1 MMWTR
6 GRIAL
11 TCCLLLLVTPAM
23 VSVLAQSTTHIGDIT
38 LTGSQVYE
46 VRGRTLRQKGNISV
60 GDNATLRLVDADLA
74 FLKTDVENKQFNFTI
89 SGHGHLI
96 MQNSRTN
103 CTNVNGI
110 DVSSEADVVL
120 DNSEAILFETWG
132 TNGYIM
138 VGGFTLFGDATIRAT
153 DSKIGMIDLRDGSSA
168 RATNTLVGRLYEE
181 GKGGY
186 KLNNC
191 TAEYL
196 FFWLQNSTGTVKLSA
211 SGFVR
216 HWYSKTDSTGFPY
229 DVELSNTT
237 LLKGFYPIYN
247 NSNVRFV
254 DSDLYGVGIWDG
266 GLVIENSTLTEINID
281 HGTVLEV
288 SNSTIDSIDTWSSVM
303 TSLEISGSRIRSLIF
318 PSQAPTCF
326 MDIRGC
332 DIGDAYLSF
341 YSPNG
346 VKGVLWLRDSRFR
359 NLTLNLGPLE
369 VHAANV
375 TIAERF
381 GFINGYYVSSLDIS
395 GNIVFDSG
403 CTTKM
408 SNLNSRVTRTY
419 DIRVTRGSEPAPG
432 ANIEVRGANTTIRNM
447 VTDAAGYTQFN
458 LEYKDR
464 FEIVKFPNPGGP
476 YTITEFNMTSPVILT
491 VSHSGDIYQKEVGL
505 LTTTPIEV
513 AFPVYTRP
521 QREAMAALFSVA
533 LILIAAYAILSS
545 RLARRA

>member
-1 MMWTR
+1 MWTR
-6 GRIAL
+6 GGIAL

-46 VRGRTLRQKGNISV
+46 VRGGTLRQKGNIFV
-60 GDNATLRLVDADLA
+60 GDNATLRFVDADLA

-96 MQNSRTN
+96 MKNSRTN

-110 DVSSEADVVL
+110 DVSGEADVVL
-120 DNSEAILFETWG
+120 ENSEATLFEPWG
-132 TNGYIM
+132 INGNIM

-254 DSDLYGVGIWDG
+254 DSNLYGVGIWDG

-288 SNSTIDSIDTWSSVM
+288 SNSTIDSIDTWSSVV

-375 TIAERF
+375 TIAESF

-403 CTTKM
+403 CTYKM

-533 LILIAAYAILSS
+533 LILIAAYTILSS